1 MNATPVAFILWLFK
15 CLATAF
21 SLLTRYIFAA
31 MRVDARH
38 LAWNGRLAVDAGHVR
53 LYVCA
58 GLCGEPADN
67 AAHAFSRGTD
77 SGWFANLSCLA
88 HSSLIALFANL
99 TGNDPIV
106 TARIAPF

>member
-38 LAWNGRLAVDAGHVR
+38 LA
-53 LYVCA
+53 
-58 GLCGEPADN
+58 
-67 AAHAFSRGTD
+67 
-77 SGWFANLSCLA
+77 
-88 HSSLIALFANL
+88 
-99 TGNDPIV
+99 
-106 TARIAPF
+106 